1 MVHELPVGVTINKS
15 PKTKNTGYH
24 GSENSYKWQ
33 LPPLSNTSF
42 SVVLC
47 DRVILTTVAVTLL
60 STTLG

>member
-1 MVHELPVGVTINKS
+1 MLHELPIGVTINKS

-33 LPPLSNTSF
+33 LPLSNASF

-47 DRVILTTVAVTLL
+47 DRVMLTTVAVTLL

>member
-15 PKTKNTGYH
+15 PETKNTGYH
-24 GSENSYKWQ
+24 GSEKLIQ
-33 LPPLSNTSF
+33 VAAPPLSNASF